1 MEMKK
6 CSSCGL
12 PETYETLE
20 INEDIKSCNICQ
32 QHQFKN
38 DNINWSDRKIELN
51 QIADEYRGKNE
62 YDCIVPFSGGKDST
76 FTLYY
81 IVKELKLRPL
91 VIQFNHGFFRSNL
104 IDNNTKT
111 FKELGVNVLS
121 FTPNWDLVKKL
132 MKISLVRKG
141 DFCWHCHTGI
151 FAYPIRVAVNQNIPL
166 VIWGE
171 PSSEYT
177 AYYSYEEKENVDKNR
192 FDRFINLGINA
203 EDMQI
208 ILEQEGYKLDARDLL
223 PFSYPNEKELDNI
236 KLRSICLGTYIPWD
250 VKKQVEVI
258 KKELNWHGDEVEGM
272 PWNEY
277 PYEKIECY
285 MQGVRDYIKFLK
297 RGYGRVTQMT
307 ALDLR
312 NKRITKEKAE
322 ELIFKYENKKP
333 HSLKLFL
340 EYLEISEDEFNEI
353 VSKTVVYPNE
363 PNFSVNQY
371 SEKTWDFDQWYTKG
385 K

>member
-1 MEMKK
+1 MKK